1 MASNVIYCYYPVHR
15 FLYYLV
21 SFVYLIS
28 LSIDNVC
35 PLSILQQ
42 QILAILLLWNVTIR
56 RKMIQLLRRSFL
68 HWFWEVVHANFSRFM
83 YFEYFEDLCDLQ
95 IQLPDVILPYLIL
108 SWIIRNTL
116 IEHMGKPIL
125 LREKLK
131 NIPNMQE
138 PLIQKIL
145 NLTKYTFARVP
156 TSKHGCRQRVLGTEQ
171 FSTHLSEIEV
181 LMKQVRYLNVCLY
194 VS

>member
-1 MASNVIYCYYPVHR
+1 
-15 FLYYLV
+15 
-21 SFVYLIS
+21 
-28 LSIDNVC
+28 
-35 PLSILQQ
+35 
-42 QILAILLLWNVTIR
+42 
-56 RKMIQLLRRSFL
+56 
-68 HWFWEVVHANFSRFM
+68 
-83 YFEYFEDLCDLQ
+83 
-95 IQLPDVILPYLIL
+95 
-108 SWIIRNTL
+108 
-116 IEHMGKPIL
+116 MGKPIL